1 MTGRKTTLEERLK
14 IIEELIK
21 HDVNYNWAAEEYQVS
36 YQQVYGWYQKYR
48 KSGNDPESL
57 RDRRGKAKPDKDWT
71 EVDRLKAENRL
82 LKAQLKNREMEI
94 AFAKKLVEIRN
105 REVNE
110 GHSSKQSKNWTKH
123 MADQLASYAA
133 SLRSHAMVTISGLV
147 VNQANAKKSRMSC
160 IKWS

>member
-48 KSGNDPESL
+48 KSGNDPELL
-57 RDRRGKAKPDKDWT
+57 RDRQGKAKPDKDWT

-110 GHSSKQSKNWTKH
+110 GHSSKQSKN
-123 MADQLASYAA
+123 
-133 SLRSHAMVTISGLV
+133 
-147 VNQANAKKSRMSC
+147 
-160 IKWS
+160 

>member
-57 RDRRGKAKPDKDWT
+57 RDRQGKAKPDKDWT

-82 LKAQLKNREMEI
+82 LKAQLKNREMKI

-110 GHSSKQSKNWTKH
+110 GHSFKQSKN
-123 MADQLASYAA
+123 
-133 SLRSHAMVTISGLV
+133 
-147 VNQANAKKSRMSC
+147 
-160 IKWS
+160 

>member
-48 KSGNDPESL
+48 KSGNAPESL
-57 RDRRGKAKPDKDWT
+57 RDRQGKAKPDKDWT

-110 GHSSKQSKNWTKH
+110 GHSFKQSKN
-123 MADQLASYAA
+123 
-133 SLRSHAMVTISGLV
+133 
-147 VNQANAKKSRMSC
+147 
-160 IKWS
+160 